1 MLNEMDN
8 TPTLKQKCVYAGPI
22 STQSIHDCT
31 YCVQGDLHL
40 VGCGGPGGGGAGRH
54 ENFPLLGGIPPF

>member
-40 VGCGGPGGGGAGRH
+40 VGGGGPGGGRRQA
-54 ENFPLLGGIPPF
+54 